1 VSEEAHPGY
10 AHFAVPG
17 ARVIGRADVVNSLR
31 DAMSA
36 GSLYDWAAAFPERR
50 ELTGRIPAYALPLP
64 GAGYNVVV
72 RHNHH
77 GGLLANIRGDRF
89 FRPRAAYE
97 LAAAWRLTHA
107 GIPTPEVIACA
118 LYRVN
123 WLEKRSDLMTRELPA
138 GRDLGAIIA
147 AGSPSPAQMDAVST
161 LVRMLGEGGVWH
173 PDLNARNIYVTD
185 GADIRAY
192 VLDLDRV
199 KFGAAPYFASR
210 ANAARLTRSVRKIA
224 GGRDTRAIL
233 TAIGVAP

>member
-1 VSEEAHPGY
+1 MNEEAHPGY

-17 ARVIGRADVVNSLR
+17 ARVIARADVVNSLR
-31 DAMSA
+31 DAMST

-50 ELTGRIPAYALPLP
+50 ELAGRIPAYALPLP

-97 LAAAWRLTHA
+97 LAAAWRLAHA

-138 GRDLGAIIA
+138 GRDLGTIIVA
-147 AGSPSPAQMDAVST
+147 DAPSPAQLEAVRT
-161 LVRMLGEGGVWH
+161 LLHLLGEGGVWH
-173 PDLNARNIYVTD
+173 PDLNARNIYLTD
-185 GADIRAY
+185 GADPRAY

-199 KFGAAPYFASR
+199 KFGAAPYFALR
-210 ANAARLTRSVRKIA
+210 ANAARLARSVRKIT
-224 GGRDTRAIL
+224 GPRDTQSLL
-233 TAIGVAP
+233 TAIGVTP